1 MDRNEKKL
9 KKIAEYFRQVGLTSF
24 DEADLLAEYEDILTF
39 EEIAKICNILLTM
52 ERKER
57 DENDII

>member
-1 MDRNEKKL
+1 MNRNEKKL

-39 EEIAKICNILLTM
+39 EEIAKICNILLKM

-57 DENDII
+57 